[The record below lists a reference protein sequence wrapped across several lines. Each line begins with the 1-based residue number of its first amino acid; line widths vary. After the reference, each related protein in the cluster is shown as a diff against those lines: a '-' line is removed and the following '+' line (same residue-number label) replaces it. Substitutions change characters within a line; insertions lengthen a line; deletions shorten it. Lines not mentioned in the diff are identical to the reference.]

1 MPKRKATA
9 AVLTDTLISYSS
21 GWEKRLQQRRNLEA
35 LITNLQTNAPE
46 FERYGSYA
54 RLEGVLLDLPSISYA
69 LHGAGYDVMIQNHKT
84 ETTGGNG
91 RKKIVGTFFRIYLT
105 YAWKDKRTSSMAC
118 QVA

>member
-9 AVLTDTLISYSS
+9 AVLTDTLISYSH
-21 GWEKRLQQRRNLEA
+21 GWKKLLQQRRNLEE

-46 FERYGSYA
+46 VVQYGGYT
-54 RLEGVLLDLPSISYA
+54 RLRGVLLDLPSLRYA
-69 LHGAGYDVMIQNHKT
+69 LHGAGYAVMIQNHKT

-91 RKKIVGTFFRIYLT
+91 REEIVGQFFRIYFT
-105 YAWKDKRTSSMAC
+105 YAWKDKHTSSMAC